1 MTEEQFRSWLD
12 DYERAF
18 EEQDAAAAAK
28 LFAADATYQWGP
40 FGELLRGPEE
50 IRAKW
55 AASVDPG
62 DMNVHCDLEILL
74 VTPALGVARWIA
86 SHERH
91 DEGKVL
97 RYDGV
102 FLVSLTDESL
112 CDSFREW
119 WNTREDPLP

>member
-1 MTEEQFRSWLD
+1 VTEERFRSWLD

-18 EEQDAAAAAK
+18 EEQDADAAAK
-28 LFAADATYQWGP
+28 LFTADATYQWGP
-40 FGELLRGPEE
+40 FGELLHGPEE

-62 DMNVHCDLEILL
+62 DMNVRCELKILL
-74 VTPALGVARWIA
+74 VTPELGVARWIA
-86 SHERH
+86 SHERR

-102 FLVSLTDESL
+102 FLVSLTDEGL

-119 WNTREDPLP
+119 WNTREEPLP

>member
-1 MTEEQFRSWLD
+1 MTEEQFRRWLD

-18 EEQDAAAAAK
+18 EEQDADAAAK
-28 LFAADATYQWGP
+28 LFTVDATYQWGP

-55 AASVDPG
+55 AASDDPG
-62 DMNVHCDLEILL
+62 DMNVRCDLEILL
-74 VTPALGVARWIA
+74 VTPELGVAHWIA
-86 SHERH
+86 SHERR
-91 DEGKVL
+91 DEGKVV

-102 FLVSLTDESL
+102 FLVSLTDEGL

>member
-1 MTEEQFRSWLD
+1 VTEQQFRQWLD
-12 DYERAF
+12 AYEAAF
-18 EEQDAAAAAK
+18 EGRDPDAAAK
-28 LFAADATYQWGP
+28 LFTDDATYRWGP

-62 DMNVHCDLEILL
+62 DTNVRCDLEILL
-74 VTPALGVARWIA
+74 ATPELGVARWIA
-86 SHERH
+86 SHERQ
-91 DEGKVL
+91 DEGKIV

-102 FLVSLTDESL
+102 FLVSLTDEGL

-119 WNTREDPLP
+119 WNTREDPL